1 MRIVNALLSFQDS
14 FAELNRLEL
23 AQTTLHAFL
32 QPQHSYLSV
41 VELGLYESSA
51 KTYAALAKKGFAQG
65 SAEWN
70 AGVQEVVVKRTSF
83 RQKRKARRSRLS
95 ERLASAGYQP
105 MPNAIC
111 SGCGVVIVVLWLLLS
126 SYEKPY
132 ARPPIECLC
141 QNCE

>member
-70 AGVQEVVVKRTSF
+70 AGVQ
-83 RQKRKARRSRLS
+83 
-95 ERLASAGYQP
+95 G
-105 MPNAIC
+105 
-111 SGCGVVIVVLWLLLS
+111 
-126 SYEKPY
+126 
-132 ARPPIECLC
+132 
-141 QNCE
+141 